1 MASSYDIQTYL
12 LDKSNIEDTIHKQVL
27 YYDLQ
32 YAEGLEEEVY
42 TSECVIDYTAM
53 FGGEPI
59 TFKSREW
66 AEDVTNLIKKFDHA
80 QHYASG
86 VVVRLPQP
94 GPKAVRPS
102 TVTAIGNGGA
112 HMVRQAAEGGPITHN
127 GGRAE
132 YEVVRVPE
140 LEEKGENPWRIR
152 VQKIIP
158 IWADGNLRVMEVM
171 SESKIMPK

>member
-1 MASSYDIQTYL
+1 MH
-12 LDKSNIEDTIHKQVL
+12 NV
-27 YYDLQ
+27 
-32 YAEGLEEEVY
+32 EGLVKEVY

-53 FGGEPI
+53 FGGEPT
-59 TFKSREW
+59 TFTCKEW
-66 AEDVTNLIKKFDHA
+66 AEDVTGLIKKLDHS

-86 VVVRLPQP
+86 VVIRLPQP

-102 TVTAIGNGGA
+102 TVAALGNGGA
-112 HMVRQAAEGGPITHN
+112 HLVSQAAEGGPITHN

-152 VQKIIP
+152 VQKVIP
-158 IWADGNLRVMEVM
+158 VWADGNLRVMEVM
-171 SESKIMPK
+171 SGSKIMPK